1 MADLYGDALQEDL
14 AVYSFDALDENEL
27 LGGTEHDLAH
37 LLDEGLNDLNDE
49 TFGDSLE
56 GPAVQ
61 QPGRDFDFAGSTS
74 RFLGTDAAQSAG
86 LLPQHQQQQ
95 GAGRQLESLGSQW
108 GADPLLSSSNS
119 RSLSPW
125 TSLNDDPLLGA
136 RATPVALPQAS
147 PAAQPQ
153 QPRQFKTLDEVEAE
167 MRANNAARQS
177 SSSSAAAAPPR
188 GMTVEELEADLL
200 RKQQQQ
206 APPPQQQQQQP
217 QQQQLPPGMSP
228 QPGAMLP
235 PGIPQ
240 PGAYPPP
247 PPGFLPPGFPP
258 LPPQI
263 QALPPQ
269 MQAQFVAQVMAQHQG
284 RFPPPPPPFGAPMPP
299 GAFAQG
305 HPGAAGPRPGSLG
318 GLVAQGSPAM
328 APQQQPQ
335 GGVAVP
341 PRGPGTPGP
350 AFPPLGAVAA
360 VPMPGV
366 GPPQGMPPQLAMANP
381 LATLFP
387 PLPSQAGPG
396 VAAAQPGTLAQ
407 VEQQL
412 QLVTLHQN
420 AQHPSLT
427 GAQLQAL
434 LQQAQQ
440 VAAAAPGPGGA
451 ESGDAAKAVEG
462 DGDGDD
468 EADKR
473 KAGEDLIRKVEAR
486 IVEHERLEVK
496 RKQKA
501 LKIASMAKHNN
512 LMSNSDKDFIT
523 RIQVSQLVTDDPY
536 ADDFYFHIMAAI
548 KQSRMAA
555 QGQLAPPPGG
565 PGGPPPPPGA
575 QGPNGPNGNRRP
587 TRRENA
593 MNRMAQ
599 NVQRLVDSAKK
610 RNAHGGPTTLSLD
623 GALGKIATR
632 TRAAPRPLLQVKP
645 SSSSV
650 PGAAAAAGGDKD
662 GADSKQD
669 EAKGGV
675 STGQSLLAG
684 AGLISASSSS
694 SAAAAKTS
702 APAAGADGP
711 LSHRDALVIIE
722 QVYDCVLDLEQL
734 RRIQPQLHGQ
744 EHQLR
749 QQLEQMTVEGGVK
762 DGLVARCDEA
772 SAAVRESEDKYREL
786 VARLWDSLHVMDP
799 LDACEPHPFVS
810 LLAVTKGKR
819 ILPRAIRHLSAEQ
832 TLTVL
837 TLLVA
842 TFDTLD
848 VVVDAPLLDH
858 LDTATSAEG
867 RARRA
872 AVEAKTEALLNSIVA
887 PVMAVVGQAQLRMV
901 TGMLGL
907 LMDRNDLSRV
917 LRSKP
922 GLAFLTI
929 LLSRA
934 ESLKQQQQQ
943 QPAAGAAAATS
954 GTSAPEPAELEQWHR
969 TFTHLFGVLQ
979 QQLVALFPS
988 SRLAASL
995 PFGVAQ
1001 YQSLD
1006 ALRPECDLDDEPVWR
1021 FLAAVAVCADPDQQ
1035 QVLVTGV
1042 RDKVIEGVRAARQG
1056 AKARGAQAV
1065 APEKAAFKVRNVN
1078 LLLHALSLDASM
1090 IETDDE

>member
-1 MADLYGDALQEDL
+1 M
-14 AVYSFDALDENEL
+14 
-27 LGGTEHDLAH
+27 
-37 LLDEGLNDLNDE
+37 
-49 TFGDSLE
+49 
-56 GPAVQ
+56 
-61 QPGRDFDFAGSTS
+61 PG
-74 RFLGTDAAQSAG
+74 
-86 LLPQHQQQQ
+86 
-95 GAGRQLESLGSQW
+95 
-108 GADPLLSSSNS
+108 
-119 RSLSPW
+119 
-125 TSLNDDPLLGA
+125 
-136 RATPVALPQAS
+136 
-147 PAAQPQ
+147 
-153 QPRQFKTLDEVEAE
+153 
-167 MRANNAARQS
+167 
-177 SSSSAAAAPPR
+177 
-188 GMTVEELEADLL
+188 
-200 RKQQQQ
+200 
-206 APPPQQQQQQP
+206 
-217 QQQQLPPGMSP
+217 
-228 QPGAMLP
+228 
-235 PGIPQ
+235 
-240 PGAYPPP
+240 
-247 PPGFLPPGFPP
+247 
-258 LPPQI
+258 
-263 QALPPQ
+263 
-269 MQAQFVAQVMAQHQG
+269 
-284 RFPPPPPPFGAPMPP
+284 
-299 GAFAQG
+299 
-305 HPGAAGPRPGSLG
+305 
-318 GLVAQGSPAM
+318 
-328 APQQQPQ
+328 
-335 GGVAVP
+335 
-341 PRGPGTPGP
+341 PGP
-350 AFPPLGAVAA
+350 A
-360 VPMPGV
+360 
-366 GPPQGMPPQLAMANP
+366 QGMPPQLAMANP

-396 VAAAQPGTLAQ
+396 AAVVAAPPGTLAQ

-440 VAAAAPGPGGA
+440 VAAAAPPP
-451 ESGDAAKAVEG
+451 ESGHAAKPVEG
-462 DGDGDD
+462 DDA

-473 KAGEDLIRKVEAR
+473 KAGEELIRKVEAR
-486 IVEHERLEVK
+486 IVEHERLEAK

-565 PGGPPPPPGA
+565 PGGPPPPGA
-575 QGPNGPNGNRRP
+575 QGPSGNGPNNNNNRRP

-650 PGAAAAAGGDKD
+650 PGAAGAGGDKD
-662 GADSKQD
+662 GAESSKQD

-694 SAAAAKTS
+694 SAAAKAS
-702 APAAGADGP
+702 APAAGVDGP

-934 ESLKQQQQQ
+934 ESLKQQQPQ
-943 QPAAGAAAATS
+943 QPAGAAAAAPGTS
-954 GTSAPEPAELEQWHR
+954 GAPEPAELEQWHR

-1035 QVLVTGV
+1035 QVLVTAV

-1065 APEKAAFKVRNVN
+1065 APEKAAFKIRNVN